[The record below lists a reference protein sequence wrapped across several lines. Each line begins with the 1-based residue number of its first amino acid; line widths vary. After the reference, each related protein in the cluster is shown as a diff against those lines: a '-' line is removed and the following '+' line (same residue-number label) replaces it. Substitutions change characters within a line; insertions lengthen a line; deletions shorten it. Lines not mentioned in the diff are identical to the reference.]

1 MRMNGWIM
9 TALLVVLTF
18 FVANMFS
25 ERFSVPIFPTKYAD
39 QRMIT
44 PAGNRITY

>member
-1 MRMNGWIM
+1 MNAWLM
-9 TALLVVLTF
+9 TALLIVAML
-18 FVANMFS
+18 FVANMLR